1 MSGLGTDMV
10 AVACI
15 LGGAAVSG
23 TVTARALDGGGEQP
37 SLEPG
42 CAVEALHV
50 GPRMV
55 VVTGGSER
63 VVVAPAPEVRWRG
76 EAVAGDQGA
85 CAVVVDPRVKIRVQ
99 QSNEGMQRAQERAQ
113 RAQERMQRAQ
123 ERMQRAQERIQRA
136 RERADGV
143 QSVELD
149 RVRAELEARLDELRG
164 SEAGLDGLDLTLE
177 GLHLNL
183 DGLGESLGQQIS
195 TEVEGRLEAEMR
207 ELEKRLERIRMDGG
221 R

>member
-15 LGGAAVSG
+15 LGGATVSG
-23 TVTARALDGGGEQP
+23 AVTARALDAGGDQVGLQ
-37 SLEPG
+37 PG

-63 VVVAPAPEVRWRG
+63 VVVAPSPRVRWHGDAVG
-76 EAVAGDQGA
+76 EDQEA
-85 CAVVVDPRVKIRVQ
+85 CAIVVDPRVKIRVQ
-99 QSNEGMQRAQERAQ
+99 EANERTQG
-113 RAQERMQRAQ
+113 AQERMQRAQ
-123 ERMQRAQERIQRA
+123 ERAQERMQRA
-136 RERADGV
+136 RERIERARERMDGV
-143 QSVELD
+143 EGVEMD
-149 RVRAELEARLDELRG
+149 RMRAELEAQLSELQG
-164 SEAGLDGLDLTLE
+164 AEAGLQGLDLTLD

-183 DGLGESLGQQIS
+183 EGLGESLGEQIS
-195 TEVEGRLEAEMR
+195 TEVEGRLEMEMR

>member
-15 LGGAAVSG
+15 LGGAAASG
-23 TVTARALDGGGEQP
+23 AVTARALDGGGEQ
-37 SLEPG
+37 LNIEPG

-63 VVVAPAPEVRWRG
+63 VVVAPSPDVRWRG
-76 EAVAGDQGA
+76 EAVGGGEGA
-85 CAVVVDPRVKIRVQ
+85 CAVVVDPRVKIRVRQ
-99 QSNEGMQRAQERAQ
+99 ADERMQRAQEH
-113 RAQERMQRAQ
+113 MQLAQ

-136 RERADGV
+136 RERAEGA
-143 QSVELD
+143 QAEELD
-149 RVRAELEARLDELRG
+149 RVRAELEARLTELQG
-164 SEAGLDGLDLTLE
+164 TEAGLDGFDLNLD

-183 DGLGESLGQQIS
+183 EGLGESLGEQIS
-195 TEVEGRLEAEMR
+195 TQVEGRLEMEMR
-207 ELEKRLERIRMDGG
+207 ELEKKLERIRLDG
-221 R
+221 RR

>member
-1 MSGLGTDMV
+1 MSGLGTDVV

-23 TVTARALDGGGEQP
+23 AVTARARSGGDVEGKLG
-37 SLEPG
+37 SG
-42 CAVEALHV
+42 CVVEALHV

-55 VVTGGSER
+55 VVSGGSER
-63 VVVAPAPEVRWRG
+63 VVVAAPERVR
-76 EAVAGDQGA
+76 GDGRA
-85 CAVVVDPRVKIRVQ
+85 CAVVVDPRLKIRMEL
-99 QSNEGMQRAQERAQ
+99 SNERMQ

-123 ERMQRAQERIQRA
+123 ERMQRAQERIERA
-136 RERADGV
+136 RARAGGV
-143 QSVELD
+143 QAVELD
-149 RVRAELEARLDELRG
+149 RVRAELEARLAELQG
-164 SEAGLDGLDLTLE
+164 AEGGLQGLDVSVDGLR
-177 GLHLNL
+177 LNL
-183 DGLGESLGQQIS
+183 DGLGESLSQQIS